1 MTPES
6 ALRIGGSAVVSALIL
21 LGVAQLPDPDF
32 DSDALEWAV
41 FLLLCLSAAAVAL
54 LFALPRIP
62 VRGYLANGLAASLA
76 MAVVSGIRL
85 SLVNRSTL
93 HEYSDRTAFQLG
105 LLTILVPALAW
116 VALVGGALALRRT
129 MRRAT
134 R

>member
-1 MTPES
+1 MTRED
-6 ALRIGGSAVVSALIL
+6 ALRIGGSAVVSALIPA
-21 LGVAQLPDPDF
+21 GAAQLPDPGF
-32 DSDALEWAV
+32 DSDVVEWAV
-41 FLLLCLSAAAVAL
+41 FLLVCLSPAAVAL
-54 LFALPRIP
+54 LFALPRVP

-85 SLVNRSTL
+85 FLVNRSTL

-105 LLTILVPALAW
+105 FLTILVPALAW
-116 VALVGGALALRRT
+116 VALLGGALALRRT